1 MLPPEAQKLLIECQ
15 NKRIPVFVSSTG
27 LNISFQTV
35 IKRIE
40 GQELILDNMVR
51 PEYIRQ
57 FTSGENFFLQC
68 KMLRLQSTAV
78 GPQGSQMT
86 FLIQDNSLLEET
98 RQAERFMFAPEE
110 RVVAEIMNPYDRK
123 TKVRRSVMDMSATG
137 LSIRMNVASKLF
149 EPNAKLPDLR
159 VIIDGKPYTKA
170 SAEVVYNRK
179 FMDLSG
185 KLRVQVGIKFTGA
198 PNE

>member
-1 MLPPEAQKLLIECQ
+1 MLPPDVQKLLIDCQ
-15 NKRIPVFVSSTG
+15 IKRIPVFVSSSG
-27 LNISFQTV
+27 LNIAFQTV
-35 IKRIE
+35 IRRIE

-51 PEYIRQ
+51 PEFIRR
-57 FTSGENFFLQC
+57 FTNGEKFFLQC

-78 GPQGSQMT
+78 GPHGPMMS

-98 RQAERFMFAPEE
+98 RQSERFMFAPEE
-110 RVVAEIMNPYDRK
+110 RVVAEVINPFDKK

-137 LSIRMNVASKLF
+137 LSIRMNVPSKLF
-149 EPNAKLPDLR
+149 EPNAALPDLR

-170 SAEVVYNRK
+170 SAEVVYNRQ
-179 FMDLSG
+179 FMDLNG

-198 PNE
+198 PRE

>member
-1 MLPPEAQKLLIECQ
+1 MLPPEVQKLLVDCQ
-15 NKRIPVFVSSTG
+15 NKRIPVFVSSSG
-27 LNISFQTV
+27 LNIAFQTV
-35 IKRIE
+35 IRRIE

-51 PEYIRQ
+51 PEFIRK
-57 FTSGENFFLQC
+57 FTSGDKFFLQC

-78 GPQGSQMT
+78 GPHGALMS

-98 RQAERFMFAPEE
+98 RQSERFMFAPEE
-110 RVVAEIMNPYDRK
+110 RVVAEVTNPFDRK

-137 LSIRMNVASKLF
+137 LSIRMNVPSKLF

-170 SAEVVYNRK
+170 SAEVVYNRR
-179 FMDLSG
+179 FMDLNG

-198 PNE
+198 PRE